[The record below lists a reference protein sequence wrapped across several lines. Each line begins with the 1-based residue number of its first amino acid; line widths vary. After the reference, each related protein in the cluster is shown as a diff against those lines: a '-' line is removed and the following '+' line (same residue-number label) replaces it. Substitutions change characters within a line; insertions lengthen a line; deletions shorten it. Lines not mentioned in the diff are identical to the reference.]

1 MRLQALVASAALT
14 FAIAAQAAPLI
25 EGNTLIS
32 NEVISRNLGYAKP
45 KNAEEAAKIIVG
57 LYDQY
62 GYVGAKASIE
72 GDKIRIIEPGAT
84 ITGDYDN
91 AWLNEQGGVIEVGT
105 IQNSMMMS
113 DVANRFEVLDVTV
126 GNLKPDGT
134 VDVEVKRNK
143 SSKPYEASINYSTYG
158 QETSGRDVI
167 TLAGATHVGGGVRV
181 DASITESAADL
192 RSESKGGE
200 YRSATISARKATPY
214 GEVYGSYSNTHSEM
228 GGKEASYYDYL
239 LAGDT
244 QRATLGHRVVV
255 GGNTTLQNSL
265 VWTKRDLDFGLFD
278 LNETQNYLAW
288 NGRMLYNLG
297 NHRFTVG
304 INQGLG
310 GKNDYNMIP
319 LLGSFNAHYTSG
331 QIGYGYSSLL
341 PGGYLGA
348 SVSANAFAGTR
359 DMPSA
364 ERMSVGGPGRGSS
377 HENGVVSG
385 IKGYY
390 GEARLYGV
398 KTPLADFG
406 LKPYLSVNGS
416 AATSTLG
423 DDIAVYSGEVG
434 LIGKWDN
441 VTGTINYARSL
452 KVENLDNDERVNMS
466 LGYQF

>member
-1 MRLQALVASAALT
+1 MRVQALLASAALT

-32 NEVISRNLGYAKP
+32 NDVISHHLGTAKP
-45 KNAEEAAKIIVG
+45 KNVEEAARIIVG
-57 LYDQY
+57 IYDQY

-72 GDKIRIIEPGAT
+72 GDKIRIIEPGAS
-84 ITGDYDN
+84 IKGDYDN
-91 AWLNEQGGVIEVGT
+91 AWLNEKGGVIEVGT
-105 IQNSMMMS
+105 IQNSMMMA

-134 VDVEVKRNK
+134 VDVDVKRSK
-143 SSKPYEASINYSTYG
+143 ATKPYEASINYSTYG
-158 QETSGRDVI
+158 QETSGRDVV

-181 DASITESAADL
+181 DASISQSAADL

-200 YRSATISARKATPY
+200 YRSATIGARKATPY
-214 GEVYGSYSNTHSEM
+214 GEVYGSYSNTHNEM

-244 QRATLGHRVVV
+244 QRATLGHRVMV

-265 VWTKRDLDFGLFD
+265 VWTQRDLDFGLFN
-278 LNETQNYLAW
+278 LNETQDYFAW
-288 NGRMLYNLG
+288 NSRMLYSMG

-304 INQGLG
+304 VNQGLG
-310 GKNDYNMIP
+310 GKNDYNLVP
-319 LLGSFNAHYTSG
+319 LLGSFNAHFTSG
-331 QIGYGYSSLL
+331 QLGYGYSSML
-341 PGGYLGA
+341 PGGVVGA

-385 IKGYY
+385 TKGYY

-416 AATSTLG
+416 SATSTLG
-423 DDIAVYSGEVG
+423 DDISVYSAEVG
-434 LIGKWDN
+434 VIGKWDK
-441 VTGTINYARSL
+441 VSGSVNYARSL
-452 KVENLDNDERVNMS
+452 KVENLDRDERVNMS